1 MDTPTYNS
9 EGLQVYKPQPGEYWK
24 SGLRFRESYGGIIAT
39 INDIIEKSG
48 GEAGT
53 YPQNFAGIIAALNDL
68 GKYITEGDRPN
79 VGPIPPGWEVILN
92 PNTGEIGGGWQEEP
106 PDGSLWF
113 DTRQGRLFVAVD
125 GNYWQTNGGDGLAY
139 VGENAPTNPP
149 VIGSTW
155 FDTVNEV
162 LYVYVGKDDEG
173 VGLWQIVKGAGEI
186 ALTTATLPL
195 AIAKSSF
202 SLYQPTVIPNVPID
216 QMGVQKDFNEYIYA
230 AAVALD
236 KAVTESTVTI
246 SDTPPVDNVVNGT
259 LWYDSTTLE
268 LSVWYVDD
276 DSAQW
281 VPTSVNYS
289 YDDDLTVIRASVVA
303 ETTAREY
310 AVGQVLNQIEALRQ
324 GGIPDVDALEAKV
337 AALED
342 HVNNHPVEVDLSS
355 YATDADLYNECLK
368 LTNQI
373 NTVNAR
379 IPDVSPFARTSVLA
393 DLQAAVSQLP
403 STSYV
408 TDAIAAAQPNLSA
421 FVTQSDIDTSISNI
435 TTEYLPRT
443 GGTLTGSFVM
453 NKSDIG
459 LPGLDFSTTDTD
471 SRQAFKFVA
480 NDGYGVN
487 PVSTIGTNNNYW
499 EFAHNFSSN
508 EDFCWVYGDNN
519 KVFSITKDG
528 PACSQLYLAD
538 FQANT
543 TDGRTIHNKIDVR
556 DRLTTYQSTFESL
569 RQSVANA
576 TDFDELKAN
585 ILTALANV

>member
-1 MDTPTYNS
+1 MDTPTYNA
-9 EGLQVYKPQPGEYWK
+9 EGMQVYKPQPGEYWK
-24 SGLRFRESYGGIIAT
+24 HGLKFRESYGGVVAE
-39 INDIIEKSG
+39 INDIIVNTG
-48 GEAGT
+48 GVPGS
-53 YPQNFAGIIAALNDL
+53 YPSNFAGIIAALYDL
-68 GKYITEGDRPN
+68 GQLITEGDRPV
-79 VGPIPPGWEVILN
+79 VGPIPPGWDIIVRPDGSID
-92 PNTGEIGGGWQEEP
+92 GGWQQEP
-106 PDGSLWF
+106 YDGKLWF
-113 DTRQGRLFVAVD
+113 DTRQGRLFVAAD
-125 GNYWQTNGGDGLAY
+125 GEYWQTNGGDGLAH

-162 LYVYVGKDDEG
+162 LYVYVGKDNDG
-173 VGLWQIVKGAGEI
+173 NGLWQIVKGAGE
-186 ALTTATLPL
+186 LTQTTATLPL
-195 AIAKSSF
+195 AIAKSTF
-202 SLYQPTVIPNVPID
+202 SLYQPTILPDVPIEN
-216 QMGVQKDFNEYIYA
+216 MGVQKDFNEYIYA

-236 KAVTESTVTI
+236 KALTESTVTI
-246 SDTPPVDNVVNGT
+246 SETPPTDNVVNGT

-268 LSVWYVDD
+268 LSVWYEDD

-289 YDDDLTVIRASVVA
+289 YDDDLTVIRSSIVS
-303 ETTAREY
+303 ETSAREY
-310 AVGQVLNQIEALRQ
+310 AIAQLLTEIEALRQ
-324 GGIPDVDALEAKV
+324 GGIPDVDALETKV

-342 HVNNHPVEVDLSS
+342 HVNNHPVEVDLTGYLTENVLQVKVS
-355 YATDADLYNECLK
+355 E
-368 LTNQI
+368 LTNHI

-379 IPDVSPFARTSVLA
+379 IPDVTPFATTSVLA
-393 DLQAAVSQLP
+393 DLQAVVSQLP
-403 STSYV
+403 STTYV

-443 GGTLTGSFVM
+443 GGVLTGSFVL
-453 NKSDIG
+453 NKLDVG
-459 LPGLDFSTTDTD
+459 LPGIDFSTSNTD
-471 SRQAFKFVA
+471 SMKAFQFVA
-480 NDGYGVN
+480 NDGYGN
-487 PVSTIGTNNNYW
+487 APVTTFGTNENYW

-508 EDFCWVYGDNN
+508 EDFCWVYGDSN

-538 FQANT
+538 FQTNT
-543 TDGRTIHNKIDVR
+543 TDGRVLHNKIDVK

>member
-1 MDTPTYNS
+1 MDTPTYNA
-9 EGLQVYKPQPGEYWK
+9 EGMQIYKPQPGEYWK
-24 SGLRFRESYGGIIAT
+24 HGLKFRESYGGVVAE
-39 INDIIEKSG
+39 INDIILQAG
-48 GEAGT
+48 GIPGI
-53 YPQNFAGIIAALNDL
+53 YPSNFAGIIAALNDL
-68 GKYITEGDRPN
+68 GQYITEGDRPA
-79 VGPIPPGWEVILN
+79 VGPYPPGWEIIVN
-92 PNTGEIGGGWQEEP
+92 PDGSVDGGWQKEP
-106 PDGSLWF
+106 KDGSLWF
-113 DTRQGRLFVAVD
+113 DTRQGRLFVALD
-125 GNYWQTNGGDGLAY
+125 GEYWQTNGGDGLAH
-139 VGENAPTNPP
+139 VGEQAPTNPP
-149 VIGSTW
+149 VLGSTW
-155 FDTVNEV
+155 FDTINEV
-162 LYVYVGKDDEG
+162 LYVYVGTDDTG
-173 VGLWQIVKGAGEI
+173 TGLWQIVKGAGEVS
-186 ALTTATLPL
+186 LTTATLPL
-195 AIAKSSF
+195 AIAKSRF
-202 SLYQPTVIPNVPID
+202 TLYSPTVIPNVPIE

-268 LSVWYVDD
+268 LSVWYEDD

-289 YDDDLTVIRASVVA
+289 YDDDLTDIRSSVVA
-303 ETTAREY
+303 ETSAREY
-310 AVGQVLNQIEALRQ
+310 AVGQLLAQIEALRQ
-324 GGIPDVDALEAKV
+324 GGIPDVDALETKV

-342 HVNNHPVEVDLSS
+342 HVNNHPVEVDLTG
-355 YATDADLYNECLK
+355 Y
-368 LTNQI
+368 LTESALQEKVSELTTHI

-379 IPDVSPFARTSVLA
+379 IPDVTPYATTGTLY
-393 DLQAAVSQLP
+393 DLQVALNQLP
-403 STSYV
+403 SKSYV
-408 TDAIAAAQPNLSA
+408 DTAITAAQPNLSA

-453 NKSDIG
+453 NKQDIG
-459 LPGLDFSTTDTD
+459 LPGLDFSTAETD

-480 NDGYGVN
+480 NDGYGSH
-487 PVSTIGTNNNYW
+487 PVSTFGTNNNYW
-499 EFAHNFSSN
+499 EFAHNFSSD
-508 EDFCWVYGDNN
+508 EDYCWVYGDSN

-528 PACSQLYLAD
+528 PACSQLYIAD
-538 FQANT
+538 FQSNT
-543 TDGRTIHNKIDVR
+543 TDGRVLRNKIDVK